1 MTFSH
6 FPHLLHLSNRAESYS
21 GSQPQDPVCLHSHA
35 LALEPSLEWRSCVR
49 GVLPCS
55 TFAGIC
61 PPRQAGIYRV
71 LVSSIFHC
79 CFFPNSLLA
88 GFVFSISMATN
99 PVCRKSHL
107 AFIEGTCNY
116 FQSQVLSRSL
126 TFSVP

>member
-1 MTFSH
+1 MWC
-6 FPHLLHLSNRAESYS
+6 A
-21 GSQPQDPVCLHSHA
+21 A
-35 LALEPSLEWRSCVR
+35 LFYLCWDLPSPAGRN
-49 GVLPCS
+49 LPCL
-55 TFAGIC
+55 
-61 PPRQAGIYRV
+61 